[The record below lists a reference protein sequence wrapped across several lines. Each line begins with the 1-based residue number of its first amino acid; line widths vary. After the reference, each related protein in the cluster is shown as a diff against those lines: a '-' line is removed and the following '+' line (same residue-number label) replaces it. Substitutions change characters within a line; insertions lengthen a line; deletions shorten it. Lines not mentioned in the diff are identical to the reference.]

1 MAHGMRRM
9 AFQPR
14 SHQHQGGNTLQHLQH
29 IKGGAVLKLVA
40 ADHDVHAALAHTLQP
55 RLHAGGHI
63 HLPAQPGVGKADTTT
78 CAWQALLSMR
88 RDADRHGDARLP
100 TQLQEP
106 YPAACRS
113 PLPQGPGAG
122 PGYKYVGFIAVL
134 CVRGRTR
141 AARLP
146 LCREVAHGAH
156 NLEQYRA
163 WRCSTVQCARV
174 SAAWEPVFS
183 RPRVFPRG
191 ASPLWGAFCRNALA
205 SGARPHAMQSF
216 SVNQYLRQHIRT
228 VPDWP
233 APGVQFRDIT
243 PLLQDPQGVPRA
255 DRRLCAPLHGQG
267 AAPRRG
273 GRAGCARLHPGRRGG
288 L

>member
-9 AFQPR
+9 VFQPR

-29 IKGGAVLKLVA
+29 IKGGAVLKLVT

-63 HLPAQPGVGKADTTT
+63 HQPSQGSAKADTTT

-88 RDADRHGDARLP
+88 RTQMGMAMQGYWPNCKSRTRPHAAAP
-100 TQLQEP
+100 TVFRGQ
-106 YPAACRS
+106 R
-113 PLPQGPGAG
+113 

-134 CVRGRTR
+134 CMWGVETR

-146 LCREVAHGAH
+146 LCREVAQAH
-156 NLEQYRA
+156 TIWNNIGLGVVLLCSVRRA
-163 WRCSTVQCARV
+163 TPPGK
-174 SAAWEPVFS
+174 PVF
-183 RPRVFPRG
+183 RAPRVCSPG
-191 ASPLWGAFCRNALA
+191 ASPCWGSFAAVRLFQ
-205 SGARPHAMQSF
+205 ARGPHAIRSF

-233 APGVQFRDIT
+233 APGGVQFRDIH
-243 PLLQDPQGVPRA
+243 
-255 DRRLCAPLHGQG
+255 AP
-267 AAPRRG
+267 AAGPKRCS
-273 GRAGCARLHPGRRGG
+273 AC
-288 L
+288 